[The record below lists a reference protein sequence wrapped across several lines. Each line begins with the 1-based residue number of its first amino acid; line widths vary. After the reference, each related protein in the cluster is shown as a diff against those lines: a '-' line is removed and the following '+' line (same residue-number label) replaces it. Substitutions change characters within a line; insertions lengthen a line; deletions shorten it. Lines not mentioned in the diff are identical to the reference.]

1 MESDY
6 LIRKKPMEAL
16 LLFSLPIILGNL
28 FQQTYT
34 MADSAIVGRFVSEQ
48 ALAAVGASYSLTNI
62 FICVAIGGGMG
73 ASVIVGRHF
82 GAKQYRKMKAAI
94 FTACFSFLAVSVLL
108 GGLGLLFS
116 RQIMAALNTP
126 EDVLG
131 MSVRY
136 LNIYFYG
143 LPFLFMYNVLSSM
156 FNALGKS
163 RIPLYFLI
171 FSSVFN
177 VILDLVLVI
186 HFDLGVTGVAWATM
200 IAQGISAVLSF
211 GVLLKVLKK
220 FGCGRTE
227 AFDRGE
233 LKNMTRIALPSILQ
247 QSTVSIGMMLVQSVV
262 NSFGSEAL
270 AGFSAAMRIESIC
283 VVPMSGIGNAVSSYT
298 AQNIGARRT
307 KRVVEGFHAAVKM
320 VLVCAAVICVALEVF
335 HGEIISLF
343 LGADGTA
350 AAVATGEGY
359 LTFMGWFFCLIGFK
373 MSVDSVLRGSGD
385 MKVFTVANLVNLSVR
400 VIIAVTMA
408 PRFGIAMVWYAVPV
422 GWFLNWAISYS
433 RYRTGKWKAIA
444 ARTAEEEALPAGEPR
459 EESALERKLESETK
473 TAEETEAKSET
484 KLVEEA
490 KAAEISARNTSGE
503 KNMSEKIR
511 EAVSFTGRVQGV
523 GFRYKMYYLSQQ
535 YGVTGWVRNEYDGSV
550 SAQVQGTE
558 AQIDRV
564 IQALSRDRYIRID
577 HAWRSRIPLEEE
589 ERGFRMLN

>member
-6 LIRKKPMEAL
+6 LIRKKPMQAL
-16 LLFSLPIILGNL
+16 LIFSLPIILGNL

-82 GAKQYRKMKAAI
+82 GAKQYREMKAAI
-94 FTACFSFLAVSVLL
+94 YTACLAFLAVSVLL

-116 RQIMAALNTP
+116 RQIMTALNTP
-126 EDVLG
+126 EDVMG
-131 MSVRY
+131 MAVQY

-177 VILDLVLVI
+177 VALDLVLVI
-186 HFDLGVTGVAWATM
+186 QFDLGVAGVAWATM
-200 IAQGISAVLSF
+200 IAQGISAVMSF
-211 GVLLKVLKK
+211 FVLIRELKK
-220 FGCGRTE
+220 FACGQAETFNGR
-227 AFDRGE
+227 E
-233 LKNMTRIALPSILQ
+233 LKDMTKIALPSILQ

-270 AGFSAAMRIESIC
+270 AGFSVAMRIESIC

-298 AQNIGARRT
+298 AQNIGARQT
-307 KRVVEGFHAAVKM
+307 KRVVEGFHAAIRM
-320 VLVCAAVICVALEVF
+320 VIVCAAVICAVLELF
-335 HGEIISLF
+335 HGGIISLF
-343 LGADGTA
+343 LGAEGTETA
-350 AAVATGEGY
+350 IATGENY
-359 LTFMGWFFCLIGFK
+359 LIFMGWFFCLIGFK
-373 MSVDSVLRGSGD
+373 MAVDSVLRGSGD
-385 MKVFTVANLVNLSVR
+385 MKMFTIANLVNLSVR

-433 RYRTGKWKAIA
+433 RYRTGKWKLIA
-444 ARTAEEEALPAGEPR
+444 ENAVKEDKETGE
-459 EESALERKLESETK
+459 
-473 TAEETEAKSET
+473 
-484 KLVEEA
+484 
-490 KAAEISARNTSGE
+490 ND
-503 KNMSEKIR
+503 MSEKIR
-511 EAVSFTGRVQGV
+511 EALTFTGRVQGV
-523 GFRYKMYYLSQQ
+523 GFRYKMYYLAQQ

-550 SAQVQGTE
+550 SAQAQGRE
-558 AQIDRV
+558 EEIDRV
-564 IQALSRDRYIRID
+564 IQALSGDRYIEID
-577 HAWRSRIPLEEE
+577 HVGRSRIPLDEE